1 MIVELQVLPFPPGTP
16 EVRYAHV
23 EAAIAVIVASG
34 LHYEVGPLGTSVEGE
49 PDEIWPLMRAVHEAT
64 LASGSDAVVS
74 LIKDEQ
80 ARDRAAQPT
89 IETLTGKFRS

>member
-34 LHYEVGPLGTSVEGE
+34 LHYEVGPLGTSVEGS
-49 PDEIWPLMRAVHEAT
+49 PDELWALARRVHEST
-64 LASGSDAVVS
+64 LASGARTCVS
-74 LIKDEQ
+74 IIKVADGP
-80 ARDRAAQPT
+80 DLPT
-89 IETLTGKFRS
+89 RMADLTDPHRQ

>member
-1 MIVELQVLPFPPGTP
+1 MLF
-16 EVRYAHV
+16 R
-23 EAAIAVIVASG
+23 S
-34 LHYEVGPLGTSVEGE
+34 E

-64 LASGSDAVVS
+64 LASGSDAVVTV
-74 LIKDEQ
+74 IKVEQ